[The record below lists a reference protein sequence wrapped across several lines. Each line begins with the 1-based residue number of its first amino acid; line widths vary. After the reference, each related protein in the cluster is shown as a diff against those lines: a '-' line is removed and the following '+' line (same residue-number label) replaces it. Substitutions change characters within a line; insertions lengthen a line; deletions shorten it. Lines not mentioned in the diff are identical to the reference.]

1 MANDKYKICKLN
13 EVAWFQEGPGVRKS
27 QFRTSGV
34 KLLNVGNICDRELN
48 LDKTSI
54 YISEEEAYG
63 RYKHFLIDE
72 GDLLIASSG
81 IKVDYFDKKITF
93 ARKEHLPLC
102 MNTSTIRFKVIDKTV
117 LDINYLRHFLAS
129 RYFTKQVQFHITGS
143 AQLNF
148 GPSHL
153 NKMTIILPP
162 LEEQKKIARIL
173 DKADE
178 IRTKKRLAN
187 DKLDE
192 FLKSTFIS
200 MFGDPVRNNKNW
212 EKGTIRDLIKEAKYG
227 TSGKASST
235 GEYPILRM
243 GNLTYKGVITY
254 DDLKYIDLKN
264 EEISKYTLQN
274 GDILFN
280 RTNSKEL
287 VGKTAIYKSDK
298 PMAFAGYLVRV
309 RTNEKA
315 VPDFISSY
323 MNSDYMKSTLRAKCK
338 NIVGMANINAQEFQD
353 FEIYIPP
360 IELQNKFA
368 QIVEKVEVQ
377 KQKNEQV
384 IEQMDNLF
392 NSLSRRAFKG
402 ELTKSN
408 VVDLLTRQVAL
419 HSKIIDKCNI
429 HQTFGAVKLEKIF
442 NLCDM
447 IQDLNLV
454 PGGYYRKAAGPY
466 VPEMRHTVEQELL
479 QNDWVKITNQGNGKK
494 VEYKKDANFVAYKAV
509 YNQIFNDKNQEIEKI
524 IDYFYD
530 KDTNYCEAF
539 STLYMCW
546 NDLILEGKNPTKTEI
561 IDEFKNHWAPEKQR
575 FERIYLLEILSD
587 MSNQGFEPQGRGTHT
602 IESNYNHN
610 KDQLSLQLK

>member
-1 MANDKYKICKLN
+1 MGLN
-13 EVAWFQEGPGVRKS
+13 V
-27 QFRTSGV
+27 V
-34 KLLNVGNICDRELN
+34 KLEDIANVD
-48 LDKTSI
+48 
-54 YISEEEAYG
+54 YG
-63 RYKHFLIDE
+63 TRVVKSKVE
-72 GDLLIASSG
+72 GDEYPVYGGGGETFRINKYNRENCVVVSRFAMSPKCTRYVNEKIFLNDSGLTVSTKDNNVLRQEYLNWYLLSKNDEIYSLGRGAGQRNLEISSFKRML
-81 IKVDYFDKKITF
+81 ISYPTNLETQRKII
-93 ARKEHLPLC
+93 
-102 MNTSTIRFKVIDKTV
+102 S
-117 LDINYLRHFLAS
+117 
-129 RYFTKQVQFHITGS
+129 
-143 AQLNF
+143 QLK
-148 GPSHL
+148 L
-153 NKMTIILPP
+153 
-162 LEEQKKIARIL
+162 
-173 DKADE
+173 ADE
-178 IRTKKRLAN
+178 IRQKKKLAN

-200 MFGDPVRNNKNW
+200 MFGDPKANTKHLPIFKIMDLCLVQTGSTPKRDVEDYYKDATIPWVKTGEVVNQYICDSEEHIS
-212 EKGTIRDLIKEAKYG
+212 EKAIKETNCKLFPVNTILLAMYG
-227 TSGKASST
+227 QGLTRGRVGMLKIEASTNQACSA
-235 GEYPILRM
+235 ILP
-243 GNLTYKGVITY
+243 
-254 DDLKYIDLKN
+254 
-264 EEISKYTLQN
+264 
-274 GDILFN
+274 
-280 RTNSKEL
+280 
-287 VGKTAIYKSDK
+287 SDK
-298 PMAFAGYLVRV
+298 INHEFLYNQL
-309 RTNEKA
+309 K
-315 VPDFISSY
+315 IQY
-323 MNSDYMKSTLRAKCK
+323 QTLRDYGRGGNQPNLNMDIVK
-338 NIVGMANINAQEFQD
+338 N
-353 FEIYIPP
+353 FEVICPP
-360 IELQNKFA
+360 IDEQNKFA
-368 QIVEKVEVQ
+368 QIVEKVEAQ

-392 NSLSRRAFKG
+392 NSLSQRAFKG
-402 ELTKSN
+402 KLTKSN

-419 HSKIIDKCNI
+419 HSKIIDKCNS

-447 IQDLNLV
+447 IQELNLV
-454 PGGYYRKAAGPY
+454 PGGYYRKVAGPY

-587 MSNQGFEPQGRGTHT
+587 MSNQGFEPQGHGVHT

>member
-1 MANDKYKICKLN
+1 MGANI
-13 EVAWFQEGPGVRKS
+13 
-27 QFRTSGV
+27 V
-34 KLLNVGNICDRELN
+34 KLKDVVDILNGYAFKSSKYVKSGHRVMRITNVQKGILVDDDPKYYEQSNDLNKYELKIGDILISLTGNVGRVGMVEEQILPAYLNQRVGCIRIKSDKVFDRYLFHLLN
-48 LDKTSI
+48 NDSFEDNCI
-54 YISEEEAYG
+54 RNSN
-63 RYKHFLIDE
+63 
-72 GDLLIASSG
+72 G
-81 IKVDYFDKKITF
+81 I
-93 ARKEHLPLC
+93 
-102 MNTSTIRFKVIDKTV
+102 
-117 LDINYLRHFLAS
+117 
-129 RYFTKQVQFHITGS
+129 
-143 AQLNF
+143 AQLNMSTEWLKDVDINL
-148 GPSHL
+148 PSL
-153 NKMTIILPP
+153 D
-162 LEEQKKIARIL
+162 EQKKIAKIL

-200 MFGDPVRNNKNW
+200 MFGNISNKTTLFKYISSLSAGKSLAGDEECENKVLNTSSVTW
-212 EKGTIRDLIKEAKYG
+212 DKFDKKQYKNYPLDYIPQEEHKVKNGDVIISRMNTPALVGTAGYVWDVDENIYLPDRLWKANITDNVNSIFLWQLLIQPSTKIEIQKIATG
-227 TSGKASST
+227 TSGS
-235 GEYPILRM
+235 M
-243 GNLTYKGVITY
+243 
-254 DDLKYIDLKN
+254 KN
-264 EEISKYTLQN
+264 ISK
-274 GDILFN
+274 
-280 RTNSKEL
+280 
-287 VGKTAIYKSDK
+287 
-298 PMAFAGYLVRV
+298 
-309 RTNEKA
+309 EKFLKLS
-315 VPDFISSY
+315 VID
-323 MNSDYMKSTLRAKCK
+323 
-338 NIVGMANINAQEFQD
+338 V
-353 FEIYIPP
+353 EI
-360 IELQNKFA
+360 EEQNKFA
-368 QIVEKVEVQ
+368 KIVEKVETQ

-392 NSLSRRAFKG
+392 NSLSQLAFKG

-419 HSKIIDKCNI
+419 HSKIIDKCHS

-546 NDLILEGKNPTKTEI
+546 NDLILEGKSPTKTEI

-587 MSNQGFEPQGRGTHT
+587 MSNQGFEPQGHCVHT

>member
-1 MANDKYKICKLN
+1 MIKNKK
-13 EVAWFQEGPGVRKS
+13 
-27 QFRTSGV
+27 
-34 KLLNVGNICDRELN
+34 
-48 LDKTSI
+48 
-54 YISEEEAYG
+54 ISELFEFLPKSKRNAKYG
-63 RYKHFLIDE
+63 KEVGEYPFF
-72 GDLLIASSG
+72 ASSNVVTKYVDEPDYTKNKLVLGDGGTASINYAEKDFSCSDHCYILKPLDEEVLNCKYVYWYLYSNLRVLEAGFKGIG
-81 IKVDYFDKKITF
+81 IKNI
-93 ARKEHLPLC
+93 
-102 MNTSTIRFKVIDKTV
+102 SKTYIQNV
-117 LDINYLRHFLAS
+117 EIP
-129 RYFTKQVQFHITGS
+129 V
-143 AQLNF
+143 
-148 GPSHL
+148 PS
-153 NKMTIILPP
+153 K
-162 LEEQKKIARIL
+162 EEQDNIVTIL

-187 DKLDE
+187 AKLDE
-192 FLKSTFIS
+192 FLKATFIN
-200 MFGDPVRNNKNW
+200 MFGDPV
-212 EKGTIRDLIKEAKYG
+212 
-227 TSGKASST
+227 
-235 GEYPILRM
+235 
-243 GNLTYKGVITY
+243 
-254 DDLKYIDLKN
+254 KN
-264 EEISKYTLQN
+264 ENSF
-274 GDILFN
+274 DIRCLKEFYLDDKSVKCGPFGSALKKLEY
-280 RTNSKEL
+280 TNSGIPVWNMDNILPHSEFCKIPNLYITEKKYREL
-287 VGKTAIYKSDK
+287 ESYSVKNNDIIISRAGTVGKMCVVENIETNSIISTNLIRLRLNDTELLPIWFVKLLEYQRSRVCRLKTGADGAFTHMNTGILDSIYFPYPS
-298 PMAFAGYLVRV
+298 
-309 RTNEKA
+309 
-315 VPDFISSY
+315 
-323 MNSDYMKSTLRAKCK
+323 
-338 NIVGMANINAQEFQD
+338 
-353 FEIYIPP
+353 

-368 QIVEKVEVQ
+368 QIVEKVEAQ

-392 NSLSRRAFKG
+392 NSLSQRAFKG

-408 VVDLLTRQVAL
+408 VVDLLTRQIVL
-419 HSKIIDKCNI
+419 HSKIIDKCNS

-447 IQDLNLV
+447 IQELNLV

-479 QNDWVKITNQGNGKK
+479 KNDWVKITNQGNGKK

-587 MSNQGFEPQGRGTHT
+587 MSNQGFEPQGHGVHT